1 MSNVVDFLE
10 MIGQDAR
17 LRHASQDEMKLALV
31 DVQMDADLR
40 AAILAKDQ
48 LQLETL
54 LGASN
59 TCCVVFPCTVSC
71 IQLASMNDE
80 DEVHCERRA

>member
-17 LRHASQDEMKLALV
+17 LRHASQDEMKLVLAN
-31 DVQMDADLR
+31 VQMDSDLR
-40 AAILAKDQ
+40 SAILAKDQ
-48 LQLETL
+48 PQLEAL

-59 TCCVVFPCTVSC
+59 TCCVVFPRTVSC

-80 DEVHCERRA
+80 DEIHRERRA

>member
-1 MSNVVDFLE
+1 MSNVIDFLE

-17 LRHASQDEMKLALV
+17 LRHASQDEMKLALANMQV
-31 DVQMDADLR
+31 DSDLQ

-48 LQLETL
+48 PQLEAM

-59 TCCVVFPCTVSC
+59 TCCVVFPCVVSC
-71 IQLASMNDE
+71 VYMVSTNDE
-80 DEVHCERRA
+80 DEIHQERRA